1 MENIG
6 EVFFSFFF
14 MIFCLLAIAAFFP
27 IAAYIAI
34 KMSEFLKLNNDFG
47 DE

>member
-27 IAAYIAI
+27 VAAYIVR
-34 KMSEFLKLNNDFG
+34 KMNEFLRDK
-47 DE
+47 